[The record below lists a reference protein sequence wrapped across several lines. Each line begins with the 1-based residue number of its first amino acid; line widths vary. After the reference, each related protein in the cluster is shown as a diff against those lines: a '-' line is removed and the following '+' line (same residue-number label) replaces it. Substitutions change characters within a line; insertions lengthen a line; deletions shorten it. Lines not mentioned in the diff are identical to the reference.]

1 MNGLKIS
8 RKPRVTSH
16 IDSYNGCRYPAK
28 HNFQSHVLQY
38 VCEKEV
44 VQRSVKVVPRNLFFY
59 QYPTYVHM
67 VRSQT
72 LEATIHGPLSLP
84 PENNQKEL
92 NETTKPTWNLWY
104 MEVVRFEHLLFLE
117 FQTLFVKGIA
127 SRQHERAGR
136 K

>member
-1 MNGLKIS
+1 MRERGSPTVGESCPAESIFL
-8 RKPRVTSH
+8 PV
-16 IDSYNGCRYPAK
+16 SYIRAYGTVSNP
-28 HNFQSHVLQY
+28 
-38 VCEKEV
+38 
-44 VQRSVKVVPRNLFFY
+44 
-59 QYPTYVHM
+59 
-67 VRSQT
+67 
-72 LEATIHGPLSLP
+72 EATIHGPLSLP